1 MCSIELMVNISGRP
15 LGNQTLQTER
25 NTGPLAKVQLCE
37 YENQTLETTVVASRL
52 NAKFDCLVAGQNCS
66 QNCSA
71 TVHDC
76 DFNWL
81 IVHISENVGKYTNN
95 LQYQK
100 TKSLLNGQWLWG
112 NSLPFRKLA
121 NCTGL

>member
-15 LGNQTLQTER
+15 LGNQTLQTEW
-25 NTGPLAKVQLCE
+25 NTGPMAKVQLCE
-37 YENQTLETTVVASRL
+37 YENQTSETIVVASRL

-66 QNCSA
+66 LLA

-81 IVHISENVGKYTNN
+81 IVHLSENVGKIIH
-95 LQYQK
+95 Q
-100 TKSLLNGQWLWG
+100 
-112 NSLPFRKLA
+112 
-121 NCTGL
+121 